1 MRSHSSTVVAV
12 LDAQEGLLPASA
24 PANETPALDITR
36 IPIRRNAA
44 VAIGAVALVA
54 APALWMV
61 GSAIARGRR
70 VRRHDE
76 YEEGERD

>member
-12 LDAQEGLLPASA
+12 LDAQEGLLPA
-24 PANETPALDITR
+24 NEAPALDITR